1 MEELAPKKQLLVTSE
16 NITEIVNKIMVK
28 KSDIK
33 DPRIIDNLRHLC
45 EIAEKRKDSK
55 ITLAVFI
62 ARKEVL
68 EEAGEIYATNGI
80 DSLFEESTK
89 ELDVILEILKEHTIT
104 R

>member
-45 EIAEKRKDSK
+45 EIADKRKDPK
-55 ITLAVFI
+55 ITLAIFM
-62 ARKEVL
+62 ARKAVL
-68 EEAGEIYATNGI
+68 EEAGEIYATNDI
-80 DSLFEESTK
+80 DLLFEESTK
-89 ELDVILEILKEHTIT
+89 ELDVILDILKEYTIT
-104 R
+104 K